1 MYTFQHNKVHATSL
15 TYLTD
20 RLAGGCLVGALGLGY
35 GALPES
41 VLESTRHGF
50 KISHA
55 ASSSCSL
62 PLSLRSPSNV
72 TTDLLSGVSTRRAY
86 SLLLVERDLSAPTAS
101 RVSLCLPLTKRLC
114 TFSLLTKWTKE
125 TELEKIS
132 QYFIYEM
139 LSMKVSINRK
149 SGYHEGKNKYQ
160 S

>member
-1 MYTFQHNKVHATSL
+1 M
-15 TYLTD
+15 
-20 RLAGGCLVGALGLGY
+20 
-35 GALPES
+35 
-41 VLESTRHGF
+41 
-50 KISHA
+50 
-55 ASSSCSL
+55 
-62 PLSLRSPSNV
+62 

-86 SLLLVERDLSAPTAS
+86 SLLLVERDLSATTAS